1 MSAYR
6 TERVA
11 SVIQRVVGDALT
23 HRLSDPRLSPLTSV
37 TRVEVS
43 GDLQVAKVYVSVLGA
58 EGDGRRTFAALQHA
72 RGRIQRTLARRLR
85 ARFCP
90 EVRLYLDESLKRA
103 AETIEIINRTMGV
116 SPADA
121 DARPDQRPGEDDI
134 SGAVE

>member
-1 MSAYR
+1 MSSYR
-6 TERVA
+6 VQKMA
-11 SVIQRVVGDALT
+11 SSIRSIVSDVILNGLN
-23 HRLSDPRLSPLTSV
+23 DPRISSLTSV